1 MAPPPPS
8 PPSPH
13 ACSSSP
19 AGPCPPIR
27 SRAASPLRSASSR
40 SSRACEHPALSPHKR
55 ECSPPPAPHLP
66 SSHSSASASPLRG
79 LYNNSFDGTIP
90 QELANLSPDYCDL
103 GGTNSWL
110 CPLPDP
116 PLDSDCL
123 AGYFTPDL
131 SCTPSADEDSS
142 LGAIVG
148 GVVGAVAL
156 VAVVVGGFFAYKKM
170 KKAPAAAPPSTVSQA
185 NVAVEMAPSPIPQA
199 R

>member
-1 MAPPPPS
+1 M
-8 PPSPH
+8 
-13 ACSSSP
+13 
-19 AGPCPPIR
+19 
-27 SRAASPLRSASSR
+27 
-40 SSRACEHPALSPHKR
+40 LSPHPG
-55 ECSPPPAPHLP
+55 PPLP
-66 SSHSSASASPLRG
+66 SSASASPLRY
-79 LYNNSFDGTIP
+79 LFNNQFGGTIP

-170 KKAPAAAPPSTVSQA
+170 KKAPAAAPPSTVDQA